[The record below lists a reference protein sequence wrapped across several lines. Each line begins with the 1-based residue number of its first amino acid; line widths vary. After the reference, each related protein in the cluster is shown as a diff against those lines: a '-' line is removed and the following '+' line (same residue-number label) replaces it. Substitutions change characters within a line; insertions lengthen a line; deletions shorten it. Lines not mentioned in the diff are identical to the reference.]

1 MNYLE
6 NKNQNKATNPK
17 MLINYL
23 NSKITLDCEQLIVY
37 QRLSKLSAI
46 LSKNSANHSWL
57 SFFANKKSKITNH
70 KNLYIYG
77 DCGRGKTMLMKNF
90 YDSQKISKKIYFHF
104 NDFMK
109 KIHENLRDLRLEKKK
124 YPDELIE
131 VAKRMVKDNK
141 LLCLDE
147 FQAIDIADAM
157 ILSRIF
163 TFLFQHPI
171 LIVFTS
177 NCHPLELYQSGL
189 EKELFLEFINN
200 ILLKKCEVL
209 NLNSL
214 LDYRGLITNQ
224 DLGDQK
230 KYIENLDQIY
240 LVDNQKNRDK
250 IKKIIKIVT
259 NNKALKPRS
268 IEVWQRQ
275 IIISKTYQ
283 NIAIIDFSDLILAN
297 FGASDYHEI
306 CRNFDLIFLL
316 KIPDFKKEN
325 RDDLRRFILLID
337 EIYESKTALIMIAE
351 VDINNLGT
359 EILKEDNYKA
369 GSLKRSN
376 IKAFARTI
384 SRLKEISSSQ
394 YFKKTKLFK

>member
-1 MNYLE
+1 
-6 NKNQNKATNPK
+6 

-23 NSKITLDCEQLIVY
+23 NKKITLDHEQLLAY
-37 QRLSKLSAI
+37 QKLSKFSAI
-46 LSKNSANHSWL
+46 LSKNSANDSWL
-57 SFFANKKSKITNH
+57 SFLANKKSKITNY

-77 DCGRGKTMLMKNF
+77 NCGRGKTMLMKNF

-131 VAKRMVKDNK
+131 IANRMVKDNK

-163 TFLFQHPI
+163 TFLFQRPL

-189 EKELFLEFINN
+189 AKELFLEFVNN
-200 ILLKKCEVL
+200 ILLKKCEVV
-209 NLNSL
+209 NLNGL
-214 LDYRGLITNQ
+214 FDYRGLIANQ
-224 DLGDQK
+224 ALGAEK
-230 KYIENLDQIY
+230 KYIENLDQVY
-240 LVDNQKNRDK
+240 LVDNPKNRDK
-250 IKKIIKIVT
+250 IKKIIKIIT
-259 NNKALKPRS
+259 NNETLKS
-268 IEVWQRQ
+268 KQIEVWQRQ

-306 CRNFDLIFLL
+306 CQNFNLIFLL

-325 RDDLRRFILLID
+325 QDDLRRFILLID
-337 EIYESKTALIMIAE
+337 EIYESKTALIMLAE
-351 VDINNLGT
+351 VGLDDLGA
-359 EILKEDNYKA
+359 EILKEDNYK
-369 GSLKRSN
+369 LKSSKKSN
-376 IKAFARTI
+376 IKAFVRTI

-394 YFKKTKLFK
+394 YLQETKFFEKTKLFKQI